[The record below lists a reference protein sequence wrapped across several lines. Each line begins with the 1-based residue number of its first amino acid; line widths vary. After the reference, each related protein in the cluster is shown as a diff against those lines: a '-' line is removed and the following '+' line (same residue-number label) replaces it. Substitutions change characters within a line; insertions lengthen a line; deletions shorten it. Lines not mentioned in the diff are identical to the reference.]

1 MSGFSETQE
10 VLIEEMA
17 SFFRMMGDP
26 TRIRILSLLFDE
38 ELCVH
43 TLAERLEMTH
53 SAVSHQLALLKH
65 ARLVR
70 SRREG
75 RHVYYRLADEHVQ
88 KVYELAREHLEEM

>member
-1 MSGFSETQE
+1 MPEFSEEQE
-10 VLIEEMA
+10 VLIDEMA

-43 TLAERLEMTH
+43 TLADRLEMTQ

-65 ARLVR
+65 AWLVR

-75 RHVYYRLADEHVQ
+75 KHVYYSLADEHVKQ
-88 KVYELAREHLEEM
+88 VYELAREHLEEM

>member
-1 MSGFSETQE
+1 MPEFSEEQE
-10 VLIEEMA
+10 VLIDEMA

-43 TLAERLEMTH
+43 TLADRLEMTQ

-75 RHVYYRLADEHVQ
+75 KHVYYSLADEHVKQ
-88 KVYELAREHLEEM
+88 VYELAREHLEEM